1 MAAVLL
7 TFAAS
12 ALSPPPL
19 HLNRRAVHSA
29 ALASLLPLTPLAA
42 FAAEPS
48 EAALID
54 EIKEIKAKLDLPEI
68 NRLLDEEQWDAVRS
82 IFKVPPVNYAWEQSQ
97 SKKNPFKKLADLRD
111 DVEGFEVVDELAAA
125 LQLADQF
132 CYSNTFIY
140 TQPGNGKGAQSIERH
155 WLTIPNH

>member
-54 EIKEIKAKLDLPEI
+54 EIKELKRNPSKRQRPSGREAKAKQEAQAEPDGT
-68 NRLLDEEQWDAVRS
+68 
-82 IFKVPPVNYAWEQSQ
+82 
-97 SKKNPFKKLADLRD
+97 LREVDFSGFRPQD
-111 DVEGFEVVDELAAA
+111 D
-125 LQLADQF
+125 
-132 CYSNTFIY
+132 
-140 TQPGNGKGAQSIERH
+140 RRR
-155 WLTIPNH
+155 